1 MAGGSTYRVVLL
13 DMDGTFL
20 DSRGKGKIPNEW
32 AYNALKK
39 TLGYYGISLTIEE
52 IDRLFLAPL
61 RIDGAAGVEQFCARF
76 GLDCKEFWAR
86 REKDVIDAKIE
97 AIRSGTIKLC
107 ASSEEII
114 RYLSAKFQL
123 AVVSDSQQACVDFTL
138 DRFNLKP
145 YFAVWY
151 GRQSDLESLARR
163 KPNPYYI
170 LKVLQDLHVA
180 KAEAILMDDS
190 SAGVLA
196 AQRAGIDSVLIARDA
211 EKQSE
216 AEPTYVVSGIGD
228 LRRVIWCGE

>member
-52 IDRLFLAPL
+52 IDRFFLAPL
-61 RIDGAAGVEQFCARF
+61 RIDGAGGVQRFCDRF
-76 GLDCKEFWAR
+76 GLASREFWAR
-86 REKDVIDAKIE
+86 REKDVIAAKIE
-97 AIRSGTIKLC
+97 AIRRGTIRLC
-107 ASSEEII
+107 QSSQEII
-114 RYLSAKFQL
+114 RHLSAKFQL

-138 DRFNLKP
+138 ERFNLKQ

-151 GRQSDLESLARR
+151 GRKSDLESLARR

-180 KAEAILMDDS
+180 KAEAILTDDS
-190 SAGVLA
+190 PAGVLA
-196 AQRAGIDSVLIARDA
+196 AQRAGIDSVLITRRDT
-211 EKQSE
+211 EKQNKSE

-228 LRRVIWCGE
+228 LRRVL

>member
-1 MAGGSTYRVVLL
+1 MARGSTYRVVLL

-61 RIDGAAGVEQFCARF
+61 RIEGAAGVARFCARF
-76 GLDCKEFWAR
+76 GLDCQEFWAR

-97 AIRSGTIKLC
+97 AIRRGTIRLC
-107 ASSEEII
+107 QSSQEII
-114 RYLSAKFQL
+114 SYLSTKFQL

-138 DRFNLKP
+138 DRFNLTR

-151 GRQSDLESLARR
+151 GRKSDLESLARR

-170 LKVLQDLHVA
+170 LKVLDDLHMA
-180 KAEAILMDDS
+180 KAEAILTDDS
-190 SAGVLA
+190 IAGVLA
-196 AQRAGIDSVLIARDA
+196 ARRAGIDSVLIARDT

-216 AEPTYVVSGIGD
+216 AEPTYVVRGIGD
-228 LRRVIWCGE
+228 LRRVL

>member
-1 MAGGSTYRVVLL
+1 MTRGSTYRVVLL

-20 DSRGKGKIPNEW
+20 DSRGKGEIPNEW

-61 RIDGAAGVEQFCARF
+61 RIEGGAGVARFCARF
-76 GLDCKEFWAR
+76 GLDCQEFWAR

-97 AIRSGTIKLC
+97 AIRRGTIRLC
-107 ASSEEII
+107 QSSQEII
-114 RYLSAKFQL
+114 SYLSTKFQL

-138 DRFNLKP
+138 DRFNLTR

-151 GRQSDLESLARR
+151 GRKSDLESLARR

-170 LKVLQDLHVA
+170 LKVLDDLHMA
-180 KAEAILMDDS
+180 KAEAILTDDS
-190 SAGVLA
+190 IAGVLA
-196 AQRAGIDSVLIARDA
+196 ARRAGIDSVLIARDT

-216 AEPTYVVSGIGD
+216 AEPTYVVRGIGD
-228 LRRVIWCGE
+228 LRRVL

>member
-1 MAGGSTYRVVLL
+1 MARGSTYRVVLL

-20 DSRGKGKIPNEW
+20 DSRGKGEIPNEW

-61 RIDGAAGVEQFCARF
+61 RIEGAAGVQRFCDRF
-76 GLDCKEFWAR
+76 GLASREFWAR

-97 AIRSGTIKLC
+97 AIRRGTIRLC
-107 ASSEEII
+107 QSSQEII
-114 RYLSAKFQL
+114 RHLSAKFQL

-138 DRFNLKP
+138 ERFNLTR

-151 GRQSDLESLARR
+151 GRKSDLESLARR

-170 LKVLQDLHVA
+170 LKVLDDLHVA
-180 KAEAILMDDS
+180 KAEAILTDDS
-190 SAGVLA
+190 PAGVLA
-196 AQRAGIDSVLIARDA
+196 AQRAGIDSAFIARGT

-216 AEPTYVVSGIGD
+216 AEPTYVVSCIGD
-228 LRRVIWCGE
+228 LRRVL

>member
-1 MAGGSTYRVVLL
+1 MARGSTYRVVLL

-32 AYNALKK
+32 AYNALKR

-52 IDRLFLAPL
+52 IDQFFLAPL
-61 RIDGAAGVEQFCARF
+61 RIDGAAGVARFCARF
-76 GLDCKEFWAR
+76 GLDCQEFWAR

-97 AIRSGTIKLC
+97 AIRRGTIRLC
-107 ASSEEII
+107 QSSQEII
-114 RYLSAKFQL
+114 SYLSTKFQL

-138 DRFNLKP
+138 DRFNLTR

-151 GRQSDLESLARR
+151 GRKSDLESLARR

-170 LKVLQDLHVA
+170 LKVLDDLHMA
-180 KAEAILMDDS
+180 KAEAILTDDS
-190 SAGVLA
+190 IAGVLA
-196 AQRAGIDSVLIARDA
+196 ARRAGIDSVLIARDT

-228 LRRVIWCGE
+228 LRRVL